1 MIVKLIKSLFSNSSA
16 ADLRDFL
23 SQQPI
28 LLDVRTRAEFMGGSI
43 QGAQNVP
50 LGDLTS
56 SMNRLNKN
64 EPFVVFCRSGN
75 RSAQAVG
82 LLKRNGFQR
91 VINGGSMRQVELVL
105 ETTKK
110 I

>member
-56 SMNRLNKN
+56 SMNRLNKT
-64 EPFVVFCRSGN
+64 N
-75 RSAQAVG
+75 RSWCFVAAETAVHKP
-82 LLKRNGFQR
+82 LAC
-91 VINGGSMRQVELVL
+91 
-105 ETTKK
+105 
-110 I
+110 